1 MWIQGCGPGGEWRT
15 GGLRLVCGELR
26 GRFCRSA
33 WWLVSELG
41 MGWER
46 LAYSNPGDVLEGGH
60 RQLGN
65 YVMRLLMGGFMKQTQ
80 DSRDVVYTL
89 S

>member
-1 MWIQGCGPGGEWRT
+1 
-15 GGLRLVCGELR
+15 
-26 GRFCRSA
+26 
-33 WWLVSELG
+33 

-46 LAYSNPGDVLEGGH
+46 LAYSDPGDVFEGGH
-60 RQLGN
+60 RQLAN
-65 YVMRLLMGGFMKQTQ
+65 YVMRLFMDGFMKQTL

>member
-1 MWIQGCGPGGEWRT
+1 
-15 GGLRLVCGELR
+15 
-26 GRFCRSA
+26 
-33 WWLVSELG
+33 

-65 YVMRLLMGGFMKQTQ
+65 YVMRLLMDGFMKQTQ
-80 DSRDVVYTL
+80 GSTDVVYTQ